1 MARNDFVIS
10 SHTLFG
16 HPVAISCLSR
26 TYNVQVKIAAAW
38 KIRIDDF
45 LQKY

>member
-26 TYNVQVKIAAAW
+26 TYNVQVKNAVALE
-38 KIRIDDF
+38 IRIDDF
-45 LQKY
+45 SQSS